1 MNLKVSV
8 IIPAYNAEN
17 DIEHCI
23 ESIISQTYK
32 NTEIIIVNDGS
43 KDNTKKI
50 LEKLNNKYKN
60 IIIINQK
67 NNGVSASRN
76 AGINMASGDYL
87 MFVDSDD
94 FLENIAIEHLLK
106 NKENDLV
113 LANYKKYY
121 NEDKIINNFP
131 IKEKKYQKKEFLKNF
146 WNLYNNFLINSP
158 WNKLY
163 KKSIIKSNNIRFNS
177 KYELGE
183 DLIFNL
189 EYLTYCKSVYVTSE
203 YLYNYKYSDNSLATK
218 YRSNYL
224 EIQLELIKFMRKFF
238 EQNNEMNKTNK
249 YELDKLTCNAIIC
262 SIQNLF
268 LQSAN
273 LSNKE
278 IKKILNEYVNLKIIE
293 TFNDV
298 VYDEK
303 RLKIMQK
310 LILKKRINVIILY
323 SRFKEKLKNILG
335 R

>member
-50 LEKLNNKYKN
+50 LEKLNNKYEN

-121 NEDKIINNFP
+121 NADKIINNFP
-131 IKEKKYQKKEFLKNF
+131 IKEKKYQNMVF
-146 WNLYNNFLINSP
+146 
-158 WNKLY
+158 
-163 KKSIIKSNNIRFNS
+163 
-177 KYELGE
+177 
-183 DLIFNL
+183 
-189 EYLTYCKSVYVTSE
+189 VQV
-203 YLYNYKYSDNSLATK
+203 
-218 YRSNYL
+218 
-224 EIQLELIKFMRKFF
+224 
-238 EQNNEMNKTNK
+238 
-249 YELDKLTCNAIIC
+249 
-262 SIQNLF
+262 
-268 LQSAN
+268 
-273 LSNKE
+273 
-278 IKKILNEYVNLKIIE
+278 
-293 TFNDV
+293 
-298 VYDEK
+298 
-303 RLKIMQK
+303 
-310 LILKKRINVIILY
+310 
-323 SRFKEKLKNILG
+323 
-335 R
+335 